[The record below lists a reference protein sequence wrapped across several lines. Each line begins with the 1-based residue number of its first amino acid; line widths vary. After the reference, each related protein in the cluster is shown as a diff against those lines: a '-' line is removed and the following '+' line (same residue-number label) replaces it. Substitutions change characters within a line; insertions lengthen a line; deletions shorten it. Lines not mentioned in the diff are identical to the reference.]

1 MRERGL
7 ELRVCD
13 GTVDCPDFSGND
25 DDTYDYD
32 DDDADD
38 DNESVME
45 PLVVLTSQIIIQF
58 YIKGKV

>member
-25 DDTYDYD
+25 DDIDDYD